1 MIYENPI
8 VPGFAPD
15 PSVVMVESVFYL
27 VNSSFHLY
35 PGLPIYASHN
45 LQEWTHIGNAINRPN
60 QLSLARAGVDG
71 FPIGGGQAII
81 AATGLFAPT
90 IRYHKGTFCIICTN
104 VRKEGDRLNTQNFY
118 VTTHDIWADQWSDP
132 IYFEFEGIDPSLY
145 FDEDD
150 HVYIQGSWHA
160 GPLGNPTCSIR
171 QFEVEITTG
180 KPLSEIKTIWTGH
193 LSKGDVEGPHIYKKD
208 GYYYLMAAEGGTWQH
223 HCITISRSTHIWGP
237 YESYAA
243 NPILTGD
250 GTDEYVQHT
259 GHGDLFE
266 DASGNWWAVHLG
278 IRNEEN
284 RRAPMG
290 RETFL
295 TPVHWSEGEWPRIQ
309 QTRISFNSVEIEGGQ
324 NLALETFKKNGPTDK
339 GFLYLRTP
347 QLSDYKISF
356 DRKMISL
363 VARANNL
370 SVGEGTAS
378 FLGQRQRGLTCTAFA
393 TLHLQRDQLQKG
405 SVSLT
410 KAGLSVFKDDIRHI
424 DSYYDFAT
432 DSIYVAHTN
441 KLKSKTNSAILSS
454 HPAAEDTELI
464 IFEIR
469 ASPNKYEFF
478 FREVQKDIEDSSS
491 ATDWVCAGSVDTI
504 EMTALDFTGPCFG
517 IFATSPEQS
526 EDDEPKRSIPEVLFG
541 DFKVIKLS

>member
-1 MIYENPI
+1 MIYDNPI

-15 PSVVMVESVFYL
+15 PSVVMVKGVFYL

-45 LQEWTHIGNAINRPN
+45 LKEWTHIGNAINRTN
-60 QLSLARAGVDG
+60 QLSLSRAGVDG
-71 FPIGGGQAII
+71 FPIGGGHAII

-90 IRYHKGTFCIICTN
+90 IRYHNDVFYIICTN

-118 VTTHDIWADQWSDP
+118 ITTQDIWADQWSDP

-145 FDEDD
+145 FENDR
-150 HVYIQGSWHA
+150 VYIQGSWHS
-160 GPLGNPTCSIR
+160 GPLGNPMCSIR

-180 KPLSEIKTIWTGH
+180 KALSAIKNIWTGH

-223 HCITISRSTHIWGP
+223 HCITIARSTNIWGP
-237 YESYAA
+237 YESSAA

-266 DASGNWWAVHLG
+266 DASGNWWTVHLG
-278 IRNEEN
+278 IRNGEN
-284 RRAPMG
+284 GRAPMG

-295 TPVHWSEGEWPRIQ
+295 TPVLWPEGGWPEIQ
-309 QTRISFNSVEIEGGQ
+309 QTRIPFNGVEVENGEH
-324 NLALETFKKNGPTDK
+324 LALETFKKDRTSDK
-339 GFLYLRTP
+339 SFLYLRTP
-347 QLSDYKISF
+347 QMSDYTISA

-363 VARANNL
+363 VARRNDL
-370 SVGEGTAS
+370 SVEEGTAS
-378 FLGQRQRGLTCTAFA
+378 FLGQRQRSLTCTATA
-393 TLHLQRDQLQKG
+393 TLHLQKG
-405 SVSLT
+405 SKCLI

-424 DSYYDFAT
+424 DAYYEFAT

-441 KLKSKTNSAILSS
+441 KLKSKTDSIILSQ
-454 HPAAEDTELI
+454 HPASKDTDLI

-478 FREVQKDIEDSSS
+478 FREFYKDIEDSASK
-491 ATDWVCAGSVDTI
+491 DWVFAGSVDTI
-504 EMTALDFTGPCFG
+504 EMTAFDFTGPCFG
-517 IFATSPEQS
+517 IFATNPEQS
-526 EDDEPKRSIPEVLFG
+526 EGEPSAIIPEVLFG
-541 DFKVIKLS
+541 DFRVIESS